1 MKKFISGRNVSGIGK
16 LCALLV
22 ALFILCSGAP
32 LHAALI
38 ESNGTGVYEVTG
50 NDIWGVQPPHI
61 DGEVSSITI
70 NEGASLTLRWG
81 GTSPYTVGMIY
92 GNGNMTVSG
101 GGTLI
106 GAWESDDPSNNIGSC
121 GIYGVNS
128 ICDITLSSAL
138 GDIIYWGFSSFPY
151 DVDGW
156 NYKTISFD
164 RKNLTV
170 QNVRRQSSQ
179 NNTTISF
186 ALGAFNN
193 KEVSINGGISMALE
207 SSDFTV
213 AYLLQAFNSSV
224 NINGGSTMSVT
235 GSTIVQDSFNVD
247 TSGVGGSVWTGQ
259 VSVVDSPYQESQAN
273 RDAYYKLQGE
283 SRILI
288 KDVTVAS
295 KTTDGYLGI
304 FAGTSVVGA
313 SDKWKATAEIESSY
327 AEISNVKF
335 EGTGEHSLYVSGG
348 GQAVAITGDNDGNL
362 RQYLGGAENRITGA
376 SEIVISGDEVYSS
389 LATGNVYCGGSV
401 IGDNAISTVG
411 SAKLTLKD
419 MNVWN
424 VKWDT
429 GIISGQGNRQEYP
442 DNTVDN
448 MVTYDYTDS
457 VLGDSVLVLDNV
469 KADMSSDTDKV
480 TVKYFDE
487 IQLANNTAVKLTT
500 LDGDVKKL
508 TVTGAWGA
516 EVTALEF
523 KQPVQNFAAIAV
535 DHSAASGVTVA
546 YFTDDGM
553 KFIVNGTGGAT
564 PEEPSDPEQ
573 PSTGGSG
580 GGSGGCNAGFGSLA
594 FLAMAAFVP
603 IAGMKFR
610 KK

>member
-1 MKKFISGRNVSGIGK
+1 MKKLIRGRNVSGIGK

-22 ALFILCSGAP
+22 AMFILCSGVP

-50 NDIWGVQPPHI
+50 DDIWGVYPPHI
-61 DGEVSSITI
+61 DGEVSSIAI

-92 GNGNMTVSG
+92 GNGDMTVSG

-106 GAWESDDPSNNIGSC
+106 GVWESDVPSGDRESY
-121 GIYGVNS
+121 GMYGVKSLN
-128 ICDITLSSAL
+128 DITLSAAGNGVL
-138 GDIIYWGFSSFPY
+138 WGFSSFPY
-151 DVDGW
+151 DVDVW
-156 NYKTISFD
+156 DYKTISSD
-164 RKNLTV
+164 RKTLTV
-170 QNVRRQSSQ
+170 KNVRQSSH
-179 NNTTISF
+179 NNMISTF
-186 ALGAFNN
+186 MLGSFSN
-193 KEVSINGGISMALE
+193 KEVNINGGISMELQ
-207 SSDFTV
+207 SSDFTM
-213 AYLLQAFNSSV
+213 ASLLQAYNSSA
-224 NINGGSTMSVT
+224 NISGGSEMLVT
-235 GSTIVQDSFNVD
+235 DSTIVSDLLTVD
-247 TSGVGGSVWTGQ
+247 KYGVGGSIWTGY
-259 VSVVDSPYQESQAN
+259 VTVLDSPYTESQATS
-273 RDAYYKLQGE
+273 DAHYKLQGK
-283 SRILI
+283 SRVVIR
-288 KDVTVAS
+288 DVTVAS
-295 KTTDGYLGI
+295 KTTDGYLSV
-304 FAGTSVVGA
+304 FAGTNVAGG
-313 SDKWKATAEIESSY
+313 SDKWKASAEIESSY

-335 EGTGEHSLYVSGG
+335 EGTGKHSLYVSGG
-348 GQAVAITGDNDGNL
+348 GQAVAIMGDNDGNL

-419 MNVWN
+419 MVVSD

-429 GIISGQGNRQEYP
+429 GVISGQGSRQEYP
-442 DNTVDN
+442 TNNVN
-448 MVTYDYTDS
+448 NPVVSVYTDS

-487 IQLANNTAVKLTT
+487 IQLANNTSVKLTT

-523 KQPVQNFAAIAV
+523 KQPVQNFASIAV
-535 DHSAASGVTVA
+535 DHSAASGVTDA

-573 PSTGGSG
+573 PSTDGSG
-580 GGSGGCNAGFGSLA
+580 GGGGGCNAGFGFGGLLA
-594 FLAMAAFVP
+594 LAGLAV
-603 IAGMKFR
+603 ILR
-610 KK
+610 KNVKR